1 MIHLAY
7 ESVKD
12 KPDTLQAMTSLSRRE
27 FEALLVVF
35 AEAWNECTQ
44 QSRKNPAK
52 GGRPPVLNNAADRLF
67 FILFHL
73 KTYPLQEVI
82 AHLFDLSQGQAN
94 FLIHQL
100 SDVLKKTLDR
110 LTMLPARLPEEMLA
124 RLENEATQNLGID
137 GTEWRINRPANQVGQ
152 ENHYSGKKKPIP

>member
-1 MIHLAY
+1 MANLSY

-12 KPDTLQAMTSLSRRE
+12 KPDTLKAMTSLNRHE

-35 AEAWNECTQ
+35 AEVWNELTQ
-44 QSRKNPAK
+44 QSLRNPAK

-82 AHLFDLSQGQAN
+82 AHLFGLSQGQAN

-100 SDVLKKTLDR
+100 SGVLKKTLDR
-110 LTMLPARLPEEMLA
+110 LKMLPARLPEEMLT
-124 RLENEATQNLGID
+124 RLKDEAAQDLGID

-152 ENHYSGKKKPIP
+152 ENHYSGKKKPTP